1 MGLCVLRSPTQ
12 HGLFPPA
19 PGRGKT
25 RPRGQRV
32 CDAWAGAQWIP
43 GWAPLNV
50 FICAKSMSIAVEK
63 SLRKLNIKQCV
74 CWKTWSLV
82 PRLMV
87 KAVALGLGFEFSNR
101 QTF

>member
-1 MGLCVLRSPTQ
+1 
-12 HGLFPPA
+12 
-19 PGRGKT
+19 
-25 RPRGQRV
+25 
-32 CDAWAGAQWIP
+32 
-43 GWAPLNV
+43 
-50 FICAKSMSIAVEK
+50 MSIAVEK